1 MLSVI
6 DHKHPVILSKAKD
19 LLSVAYANA
28 VKKQILRCAQDDM
41 GGAYYAAWARNTSN
55 NAAP

>member
-28 VKKQILRCAQDDM
+28 VKKQILRRVYPRAQRRAQDDM
-41 GGAYYAAWARNTSN
+41 GGAYYLA
-55 NAAP
+55 